1 MAQTQLFCFSTP
13 LSPPGNQYWFQ
24 PIRPSLLIAEDMP
37 PGPKAL
43 TAPLLWLIV
52 GSGNMLTS
60 SSMERRALPRF
71 PAFSA
76 VNHLNP
82 AGMAAMAS
90 VGFIATAEARAPA
103 NVIMGLRA
111 LIPAPPTAPPTRS
124 RRVIS
129 MPRLSFFSLSAAM
142 PTTSP
147 QQWEPH
153 Q

>member
-1 MAQTQLFCFSTP
+1 MAQTQLFCVSTP
-13 LSPPGNQYWFQ
+13 PSPPGNQHWFQ
-24 PIRPSLLIAEDMP
+24 PMRPSLLIAADMP
-37 PGPKAL
+37 PAPNAL

-60 SSMERRALPRF
+60 SPIDLRALPRF
-71 PAFSA
+71 WAL
-76 VNHLNP
+76 VTLNHLNP

-90 VGFIATAEARAPA
+90 VGFIATAEASAPA
-103 NVIMGLRA
+103 NVIMGLRT